1 MHASSLRFP
10 ERRRL
15 RALVGRSAIGAN
27 IMELVYD
34 IAVLPEHDPFIRLA
48 EAGQECIG
56 RSTTGGVYLVEILP
70 FRESSLAFPCAGDA
84 LTATVAVKSV
94 PAWFPGAGFKRQAAV
109 WRQAAEKQLHVA
121 YDDFLRRL
129 NLGKASNCMAWSLM
143 EEFGTGD
150 PVTEKRLRA
159 TTATVYLG
167 GAETSA
173 SALHT
178 FFLAMALHPE
188 VQAKAQQELDR
199 VVGAHRLPTFDDF
212 GSIPYID
219 AIVKEIFRWYPIV
232 PILMPH
238 KLSEEDVYEG
248 YHLEKGSFVMVNIW
262 WADSCYASARLGQ
275 ADRVVWESRAILH
288 DESRYADP
296 FAFNPDRFMK
306 NGALDPDVF
315 DPEEVAFGFGRRVC
329 PGRHLAYE
337 TIWIM
342 ITSVLSCFEIGKAK
356 DGDGRDIE
364 VREEFCREE
373 AEKETLCDDGTST
386 RGGERRPVGIVNG
399 KSRANGRGRK
409 GRESES
415 RAESDCLLH
424 KPLAQ
429 SSNPK
434 QAFLPSPPPPFS
446 SMDIAHSDVEMVSN
460 DADGPTQSAPSASA
474 PSSSSG
480 SSSPPP
486 SSTPAHHSPAPD
498 DTPLASSSTAHPP
511 SADPADGSASSTEA
525 AAPSESARGRKSKPS
540 SSNVAAAAPGAKPK
554 STKAAAPR
562 VSPSPPPPPARRPL
576 QTIRLDIT
584 LGGPDDYEVNI
595 SDLAKA
601 TGQRPATPVPEPKRD
616 SSDES
621 EGDEDEGAKSAT
633 STAAPNGKPSKKRKK
648 VRLVLQAN
656 VDPAL
661 TLPRQRRHYASEYYD
676 TSDPFIDDSELAQDE
691 RTFFAQTKQKGFYV
705 SSGQVALL
713 SKAPQRKPKSKK
725 VNILAPS
732 ASVTAALSTATL
744 PLPALS
750 ASTSSANGVSVKP
763 KIESGLEAPIA
774 SLSDAEEGSGSLK
787 RKMSE
792 TQSVA
797 SSGGD
802 GNVKKKR
809 KTVEIRPFHPE
820 LEQAIDVLKEAIAKE
835 DWSVKG
841 KFPPGIKPILGQNTT
856 TTSSTS
862 CPSCSPTT
870 ISNPIKLIKRTI
882 WRDHT
887 NLLLDRQNAL
897 IEELRVLAEEGFPK
911 AKEEWERSVA
921 QWEKR
926 HERAKAEAGGGPGV
940 AHSTEG
946 SPAASDAQATPML
959 GTTALESRQDADDG
973 GDQDDGGAGGGRGG
987 RDTHPPAQRYR
998 LTDQMKQIIWQ
1009 LVCLSNECC
1018 RIENE
1023 KNALEGSNQI
1033 VSDQGVRKNL
1043 YQRIVAAFPEGW
1055 LSSGQ
1060 ISREVSVMKKKYE
1073 KESMEID

>member
-1 MHASSLRFP
+1 
-10 ERRRL
+10 
-15 RALVGRSAIGAN
+15 
-27 IMELVYD
+27 
-34 IAVLPEHDPFIRLA
+34 
-48 EAGQECIG
+48 
-56 RSTTGGVYLVEILP
+56 
-70 FRESSLAFPCAGDA
+70 
-84 LTATVAVKSV
+84 
-94 PAWFPGAGFKRQAAV
+94 
-109 WRQAAEKQLHVA
+109 
-121 YDDFLRRL
+121 
-129 NLGKASNCMAWSLM
+129 
-143 EEFGTGD
+143 
-150 PVTEKRLRA
+150 
-159 TTATVYLG
+159 
-167 GAETSA
+167 
-173 SALHT
+173 
-178 FFLAMALHPE
+178 
-188 VQAKAQQELDR
+188 
-199 VVGAHRLPTFDDF
+199 
-212 GSIPYID
+212 
-219 AIVKEIFRWYPIV
+219 
-232 PILMPH
+232 
-238 KLSEEDVYEG
+238 
-248 YHLEKGSFVMVNIW
+248 
-262 WADSCYASARLGQ
+262 
-275 ADRVVWESRAILH
+275 
-288 DESRYADP
+288 
-296 FAFNPDRFMK
+296 
-306 NGALDPDVF
+306 
-315 DPEEVAFGFGRRVC
+315 
-329 PGRHLAYE
+329 
-337 TIWIM
+337 
-342 ITSVLSCFEIGKAK
+342 
-356 DGDGRDIE
+356 
-364 VREEFCREE
+364 
-373 AEKETLCDDGTST
+373 
-386 RGGERRPVGIVNG
+386 
-399 KSRANGRGRK
+399 
-409 GRESES
+409 
-415 RAESDCLLH
+415 
-424 KPLAQ
+424 
-429 SSNPK
+429 
-434 QAFLPSPPPPFS
+434 
-446 SMDIAHSDVEMVSN
+446 MDIVHSDVEMISN
-460 DADGPTQSAPSASA
+460 DADGGRQTAPSASA
-474 PSSSSG
+474 ASSSAG

-498 DTPLASSSTAHPP
+498 DNPHASSSTAHP
-511 SADPADGSASSTEA
+511 SSTGAADGPTSSAEA
-525 AAPSESARGRKSKPS
+525 AASSEGARGRKSKPS

-584 LGGPDDYEVNI
+584 LGGPEDYEVNI
-595 SDLAKA
+595 ADLAKA

-633 STAAPNGKPSKKRKK
+633 SAAAANGKTKKRKK

-676 TSDPFIDDSELAQDE
+676 TTDPFIDDSELAQDE

-750 ASTSSANGVSVKP
+750 ASTSSANGTSVKP
-763 KIESGLEAPIA
+763 KVEGGLEAPIA
-774 SLSDAEEGSGSLK
+774 SLSDAEEASGSLK

-809 KTVEIRPFHPE
+809 KVEIRPFHPE

-841 KFPPGIKPILGQNTT
+841 KFPPGIKPILGQVALKAVILGEYDDNFFNLMPKLFPYNKFTMT
-856 TTSSTS
+856 
-862 CPSCSPTT
+862 
-870 ISNPIKLIKRTI
+870 KLIKRTI

-911 AKEEWERSVA
+911 AKEEWEKSVA

-926 HERAKAEAGGGPGV
+926 HERAKAEAGAGPGV

-946 SPAASDAQATPML
+946 SPVASDAQATPML
-959 GTTALESRQDADDG
+959 GTTALESRQDGDDG
-973 GDQDDGGAGGGRGG
+973 GDQDEGGAGGGRGG